1 VLAFRALRSRFRYP
15 FRALGLGLGILGF
28 VGLVFFGGRC
38 PTAWLF
44 HVPCPSCG
52 STRSV
57 HGVLHGD
64 LGEALRMNPVALL
77 ALPLFGALAVVA
89 MARVAEHGT
98 LQAIGRGVLERRI
111 VAVLLGL
118 YGLEVALWV
127 LRFAGLFGG
136 PVPV

>member
-1 VLAFRALRSRFRYP
+1 MSPLHPRVRHP
-15 FRALGLGLGILGF
+15 FRALGLGLGILAF

-38 PTAWLF
+38 PTAGLL

-77 ALPLFGALAVVA
+77 ALPLFGALAIVA
-89 MARVAEHGT
+89 MVRVAEHGT
-98 LQAIGRGVLERRI
+98 VQAIGRGVAERRI

-118 YGLEVALWV
+118 YGLEVLLWL
-127 LRFAGLFGG
+127 LRFAGFFGG